1 MGSNGTPKVG
11 DKILIRDGNLIGR
24 PWITQSMR
32 PYLGTVRT
40 VSYVSQNGRMF
51 WIEGLDGYRWNT
63 NIDIECFIDEPEL
76 EPPDDTELCD
86 FIGF

>member
-1 MGSNGTPKVG
+1 MGPNGTPEVG
-11 DKILIRDGNLIGR
+11 DKILIRDGNLTDR

-51 WIEGLDGYRWNT
+51 RIEGLDGYRWNT

-76 EPPDDTELCD
+76 EPPNSSDVSN